1 MKGSIRATGLFCLA
15 ILAAPL
21 TAFAQSYPSKPITVV
36 VPFPAG
42 GPSDVVARII
52 TENMAKTLGQSMV
65 IENVGGAGG
74 TIGSARVALAEPDG
88 YTLLA
93 GSMGSH
99 VAAPVLTPELKYDPA
114 KDFVAVGITAHAPA
128 AIVARKDFPAK
139 DLKEFV
145 EVLKKNPGKY
155 SYATSGVGS
164 INHMLGESFQA
175 YSGTKIVHIPYK
187 GSGPAMQD
195 VMGGQV
201 NILFDQFPSSKGQI
215 DNGKLKAI
223 GAISPQP
230 IPGYPNVMTME
241 AGGLK
246 GFTDEAWYG
255 LLAPKGTPPDV
266 VAKLTDAMKK
276 ALANPD
282 LRAKLEG
289 VGARPVGNTAQEFAA
304 QIRREQESMKKLV
317 KERNIQLSE

>member
-1 MKGSIRATGLFCLA
+1 MKSWKSLLA
-15 ILAAPL
+15 LVASCAIAASAL
-21 TAFAQSYPSKPITVV
+21 AQSYPTRSIKMIVPFAAGGSTDIIARFTAAQLTKDLGQAVV
-36 VPFPAG
+36 V
-42 GPSDVVARII
+42 
-52 TENMAKTLGQSMV
+52 
-65 IENVGGAGG
+65 ENVGGAAGALG
-74 TIGSARVALAEPDG
+74 TMQGMNAAPDG
-88 YTLLA
+88 YTLLIA
-93 GSMGSH
+93 TVSTMI
-99 VAAPVLTPELKYDPA
+99 VY
-114 KDFVAVGITAHAPA
+114 PA
-128 AIVARKDFPAK
+128 AHPKPQYTLDNFVPITNIASMPNIITVTPSFPAR
-139 DLKEFV
+139 DLKEFIA
-145 EVLKKNPGKY
+145 VLKANPDKY
-155 SYATSGVGS
+155 SYATSGIGS

-175 YSGTKIVHIPYK
+175 YSGTKLVHVPYK

>member
-1 MKGSIRATGLFCLA
+1 MKSWKSLLA
-15 ILAAPL
+15 LVASCAIAAS
-21 TAFAQSYPSKPITVV
+21 AFAQSYPTRSIKMIVPFAAGGSTDIIARFTAAQLTKDLGQAVV
-36 VPFPAG
+36 V
-42 GPSDVVARII
+42 
-52 TENMAKTLGQSMV
+52 EN
-65 IENVGGAGG
+65 IGGAAGALG
-74 TIGSARVALAEPDG
+74 TMQGMNAAPDG
-88 YTLLA
+88 YTLIIA
-93 GSMGSH
+93 TVSTMI
-99 VAAPVLTPELKYDPA
+99 VY
-114 KDFVAVGITAHAPA
+114 PA
-128 AIVARKDFPAK
+128 AHPKPQYTLDNFVPITNIASMPNIITVTPSFPAK
-139 DLKEFV
+139 DLKEFIA
-145 EVLKKNPGKY
+145 VLKANPDKY
-155 SYATSGVGS
+155 SYATSGIGS

-175 YSGTKIVHIPYK
+175 YSGTKLVHVPYK